1 MTDWEQKNWFIT
13 GASAGFGKAM
23 ARAILERG
31 GRVIATARNIDS
43 LDELIAVGGDRV
55 LAVRLDVRDSA
66 GVGDAVGAAERF
78 GGIDVLLNN
87 AGYGFIAGVEEA
99 QDEEIAAQFDVN
111 FFGPLRLIRAALP
124 AMRQRGRG
132 YIVNMSSIGGMRGLM
147 GAGYYAATKF
157 ALEGLSE
164 ALAGEAARF
173 GLRVL
178 IVEPGYFRTDFSG
191 RSLTFPAEPH
201 PDYDFLVRQR
211 IRAAS
216 VDGLQIGDPERAL
229 QAIVAAMNSDTPPM
243 RLLLGSDAHRF
254 AVDALQA
261 RQADVDNWRTETE
274 STDFPE
280 TSR

>member
-1 MTDWEQKNWFIT
+1 MTGWGQKNWFIT
-13 GASAGFGKAM
+13 GASAGFGKAI
-23 ARAILERG
+23 ARGVLEKG
-31 GRVIATARNIDS
+31 GRVIATARNIES
-43 LDELIAVGGDRV
+43 LADLLALGGDRV
-55 LAVRLDVRDSA
+55 LPVRLDVRDGA
-66 GVGDAVGAAERF
+66 AVMEAVEAAERF

-99 QDEEIAAQFDVN
+99 RDEEIAAQFDVN

-124 AMRQRGRG
+124 GMRQRGEG

-147 GAGYYAATKF
+147 GAGFYAATKF

-191 RSLTFPAEPH
+191 RSLSFPVAPH

-211 IRAAS
+211 MRAAS
-216 VDGLQIGDPERAL
+216 VDGMQPGDPERAL
-229 QAIVAAMNSDTPPM
+229 QALLAAMSSDTPPM
-243 RLLLGSDAHRF
+243 RLLLGSDAHQF
-254 AVDALQA
+254 AVDALRA
-261 RQADVDNWRTETE
+261 RQADVEIWRAVTE
-274 STDFPE
+274 STDFPGGD
-280 TSR
+280 